1 LRVAKSYISLFLI
14 TGNHLQEREDM
25 SDLYLLAQSAR
36 DGNKD
41 AKEKIIWRFIPLIK
55 KYSRK
60 LNYDGAES
68 DLIIAL
74 LEIINNFPFYKK
86 SNNEKEFIAYI
97 TVSIKN
103 EYIKLSKKY
112 CKILNFEVELKEDIY
127 KDPLMDI
134 DPENMVLLN
143 MLLEELPENQQKIL
157 KELFINGFSEN
168 DLAEK
173 LRVTHQAVNKTKRK
187 AINNLKRLIG

>member
-1 LRVAKSYISLFLI
+1 
-14 TGNHLQEREDM
+14 M

>member
-1 LRVAKSYISLFLI
+1 MRVAKSYISLFLI